1 MHTSPPVFRQSLGLS
16 YEVLLGL
23 SLAGSLFLPV
33 LVTRG
38 FPVLA
43 ATAEAQGAQPR
54 LPRPDHIVIVFEE
67 NKDYTQIIGA
77 ASTPYINALASQG
90 AVLTQFYAAHHPSQP
105 NYLEFFAGDTL
116 GVTTDACPPTN
127 QSCPPSAPPPA
138 FTAPNLA
145 ASLLTN
151 NLTFLGYAE
160 DLPSDALTCCAG
172 QYARKHCPWM
182 DFKFQDTNGTWV
194 NLVDYSKNFRAFPQD
209 AAGFANLPTVALVI
223 PNLIGDMHSLPT
235 TAPSRTQAQQSI
247 PEEVRN
253 GDRWLKVHL
262 DAYTQWAKT
271 HNSLL
276 VITWDES
283 SNQGECTPP
292 CATTPPQN
300 RITTLL
306 VGAMVQ
312 PNVQSSKP
320 YNHHSLL
327 RTILDMYGLTPFGAS
342 QTASAITDVWK

>member
-1 MHTSPPVFRQSLGLS
+1 LS
-16 YEVLLGL
+16 YAVLIGL
-23 SLAGSLFLPV
+23 SLAGSLFLPA
-33 LVTRG
+33 LHAGG
-38 FPVLA
+38 FPVRA

-77 ASTPYINALASQG
+77 ASAPYINALASQG

-105 NYLEFFAGDTL
+105 NYIEFFAGENL
-116 GVTTDACPPTN
+116 GLTTDACPPTN
-127 QSCPPSAPPPA
+127 QSCPPSAPQPA
-138 FTAPNLA
+138 FAAPNLA

-172 QYARKHCPWM
+172 QYARKHCPWIN
-182 DFKFQDTNGTWV
+182 FKFQAKNGTWV
-194 NLVDYSKNFRAFPQD
+194 HLVDYSKNFREFPHD
-209 AAGFANLPTVALVI
+209 AAGFANLPTVAVVI
-223 PNLIGDMHSLPT
+223 PNLIGDMHSLPA
-235 TAPSRTQAQQSI
+235 TAPRQTQAKQSI

-253 GDRWLKVHL
+253 GDRWLQVNL
-262 DAYTQWAKT
+262 DAYAQWAKT

-292 CATTPPQN
+292 CATKPPQN
-300 RITTLL
+300 RIATLV

-312 PNVQSSKP
+312 PHVTSSKP
-320 YNHHSLL
+320 YNHQSLL
-327 RTILDMYGLTPFGAS
+327 RTILDMYGLPLFGTS
-342 QTASAITDVWK
+342 QTASPITDVWQ